1 MNFQEVKAI
10 VIGEKWS
17 GPKSGNEYRSLSK
30 QIDNLIH
37 RFEDENLPLQ
47 WLPLDIM
54 TEMEVAQFVSVVLD
68 RKGSR
73 ELFNNLKYKG
83 LKSDLDDFVVSNN
96 NEEEQKWMREEF
108 PTLGNTKVHEVLSKI
123 RCKLRID
130 YLEKNANFKQSIA
143 YVMNYSDAIW
153 SELERENGLANMIGL
168 KVHNPDYLEAYA
180 DFVDGCISEILIF
193 EILLN
198 DRFNDKK
205 QVLDFIWKHINR
217 ITDDAIIEYADKRKR
232 VIKQLR
238 DEKKIFIEGIEQFSE
253 FFVSYLKR
261 KSLYEEM
268 DIMYKAL
275 QKEMKDFPEL
285 FVLTPNE
292 PDDKSAYSD
301 EEIKAYVLLGNHV
314 SSYKQK
320 INETYRL
327 LDLAFASGNKWVSPN
342 SMRDVRVTFR
352 ETFIS
357 KCPYNKRQAMR
368 IARSIL
374 NNEKSNT
381 EEHLLFYD
389 LKMMRGYFCEW
400 GIAEWY
406 GYYIKI
412 IQKVQEQLLLAYNTV
427 DDYVAYR
434 AVNRIL
440 YDFCDIIYY
449 VEEGLK
455 NNLLVPRSCITS
467 MVSSKKRMVSNY
479 ERSKNYKN
487 SLYSGRKIIYTKAQ
501 KR

>member
-1 MNFQEVKAI
+1 MNFQKVKNI
-10 VIGEKWS
+10 IIGEKWS

-30 QIDNLIH
+30 QIDNIID
-37 RFEDENLPLQ
+37 RFMGEDSQLQ
-47 WLPLDIM
+47 WLPLDVM
-54 TEMEVAQFVSVVLD
+54 TETEVAQFVSVVLD

-83 LKSDLDDFVVSNN
+83 LKNDLDDFVVSNIN
-96 NEEEQKWMREEF
+96 KDEQKQMHEKF
-108 PTLGNTKVHEVLSKI
+108 PTLGNTKVREVLPEI
-123 RCKLRID
+123 RFRLRTD
-130 YLEKNANFKQSIA
+130 YLEKNVNFKQCIA
-143 YVMNYSDAIW
+143 YVINYSDAIW
-153 SELERENGLANMIGL
+153 HELERENGLAKMIGL

-180 DFVDGCISEILIF
+180 DFVDGCISEILVF

-205 QVLDFIWKHINR
+205 QVLEFIWKHISR
-217 ITDDAIIEYADKRKR
+217 ITDDAIIEYAEKRKR

-238 DEKKIFIEGIEQFSE
+238 DEKGIFIEGIEQFSE

-275 QKEMKDFPEL
+275 QEEMKDCPEL
-285 FVLTPNE
+285 FVLTPIE
-292 PDDKSAYSD
+292 PDGKLSYSD
-301 EEIKAYVLLGNHV
+301 EEIKKYVLLGDKG

-327 LDLAFASGNKWVSPN
+327 LDLAYESGNKWVSN
-342 SMRDVRVTFR
+342 RSMRDVRVVFR

-389 LKMMRGYFCEW
+389 LKIMRGYFCEW

-412 IQKVQEQLLLAYNTV
+412 VQRVQEQLLLAYNTV

-434 AVNRIL
+434 AINRIL

-455 NNLLVPRSCITS
+455 
-467 MVSSKKRMVSNY
+467 K
-479 ERSKNYKN
+479 
-487 SLYSGRKIIYTKAQ
+487 
-501 KR
+501 